1 MYPYRERKTHIG
13 SYPIDTVSR
22 TYGSENLYLKKA
34 ELCHEE
40 KIFTKPALFKRFAA
54 ALANFSEAKDGNK
67 TATSV
72 VESIK
77 ESCSSRKLQ
86 YDRYEKGIGGTDSKA
101 GGSYTLLNM
110 NIYLSPTVSTMILN
124 KNKSGEDLFDS
135 LTRIGGLFAF
145 FFLVLR
151 PFANRLNS
159 KLYMGSLVKELF
171 IFKRP
176 ENPKEELQTKE
187 VAQNNLEFERSFK
200 ESNFYNDLPMI
211 ENSFITVKN
220 NPSNTLPG
228 VNGQANPS
236 DNAMDGGA
244 NEMQE
249 LQRIQNSLANKSPT
263 AAKQQMPAPSL
274 PTNFDNPKFHLVQPG
289 CCSLHDQSK

>member
-1 MYPYRERKTHIG
+1 LVYPYRERKTHIG

-22 TYGSENLYLKKA
+22 IYGSENLYLKKA
-34 ELCHEE
+34 ELCEEE
-40 KIFTKPALFKRFAA
+40 KIFTKPALFQRFRA
-54 ALANFSEAKDGNK
+54 ALGSFADAKEGKK
-67 TATSV
+67 TKSSV

-86 YDRYEKGIGGTDSKA
+86 YDRYEKGIGGTDSKS
-101 GGSYTLLNM
+101 GGSFTILDM
-110 NIYLSPTVSTMILN
+110 NLYLSPTVSTMILN

-135 LTRIGGLFAF
+135 FTRIGGLFAF

-151 PFANRLNS
+151 PFASRLNR

-171 IFKRP
+171 IFRKTEKGEIIRAGEMSP
-176 ENPKEELQTKE
+176 VKEEIK
-187 VAQNNLEFERSFK
+187 NNLEFERSFK

-236 DNAMDGGA
+236 DNAIEGGA
-244 NEMQE
+244 TEMQE
-249 LQRIQNSLANKSPT
+249 LQRI
-263 AAKQQMPAPSL
+263 
-274 PTNFDNPKFHLVQPG
+274 
-289 CCSLHDQSK
+289 